1 MHMKSRILPEITEA
15 YKAANS
21 IVVPLELG
29 GADTLD
35 NFWPQCDPI
44 GAPLPQRFFKEKEF
58 VENYLANQIKSGR
71 ISLFTAQT
79 GIAKG
84 WTQWLNQAKA
94 E

>member
-1 MHMKSRILPEITEA
+1 M
-15 YKAANS
+15 
-21 IVVPLELG
+21 PLELG

-35 NFWPQCDPI
+35 NFWPQCDPT